1 MLDKILSFIER
12 YFIFTSYVIGFNMWV
27 WDMDILTE
35 DFLYFLILS
44 PLLATFTG
52 MVVILIILTA
62 LVPIV
67 YTIDIFKGIFYKCT

>member
-27 WDMDILTE
+27 WNMDILTK